1 MKRAF
6 TIVELVVVAAIF
18 GTAVVAFFGAA
29 AISFKAIAK
38 ASDKVQAAFLMEE
51 GLEGVR
57 YLRDLSWKKFIDKEQ
72 LGYEQCFY
80 FDTSGSPPK
89 NLFATSTPE
98 IVGQWHLDEP
108 AGTTGANTI
117 LDTSTFTNNGTQS
130 NGVVFGDPGVNV
142 NNITNYRTSAT
153 FNGATNNR
161 YISTSNL
168 TSTLGLSSDMSIE
181 AWVKPNAST
190 GVGSVI
196 ISSSEWSGC
205 EVCGLGGLDMVANK
219 PRFNIPATGSSVVNA
234 YSISAPTAISAAVWH
249 HILGA
254 YVESTKTGIL
264 YVDGVAVVSG
274 GHSGTGPLVWQKPF
288 KIGTYKQSTGPSN
301 SFDGSIDEI
310 AIYNRALTATEVLDR
325 YNGHAVCPTVTAAD
339 DNSQTFKRTVKFENV
354 CRDNSSGGI
363 MGYTTGTPCPGGQ
376 IAYNKTKKATVKIIW
391 GSAREFVESAD
402 MYISDLFLR

>member
-98 IVGQWHLDEP
+98 IVGQWHLDEA
-108 AGTTGANTI
+108 AGATSFEDRSNFGNNSQVCTNCPDVGSGIPSANTGLQTAANFTGASNDEIKI
-117 LDTSTFTNNGTQS
+117 LNSSALSSGGPLSVEFWFNAPSSVLPLTGTVQYSLLSKGKFAGFDSDYGFALWRFDLWGANGLYFYIKGKSPALAVPSAQFTADRWYHIVGTWDGAIAKIYKDKILVAQSTPSGTQL
-130 NGVVFGDPGVNV
+130 
-142 NNITNYRTSAT
+142 AT
-153 FNGATNNR
+153 TYDL
-161 YISTSNL
+161 YIGRN
-168 TSTLGLSSDMSIE
+168 SDGT
-181 AWVKPNAST
+181 A
-190 GVGSVI
+190 
-196 ISSSEWSGC
+196 
-205 EVCGLGGLDMVANK
+205 
-219 PRFNIPATGSSVVNA
+219 PA
-234 YSISAPTAISAAVWH
+234 YF
-249 HILGA
+249 
-254 YVESTKTGIL
+254 TGI
-264 YVDGVAVVSG
+264 
-274 GHSGTGPLVWQKPF
+274 
-288 KIGTYKQSTGPSN
+288 
-301 SFDGSIDEI
+301 IDEI

-325 YNGHAVCPTVTAAD
+325 YNGHAVCPTVIAAD

-363 MGYTTGTPCPGGQ
+363 MGYTTGTTCPGGQ

-391 GSAREFVESAD
+391 GPAREFVESAD